1 MSNKHL
7 LLFQK
12 QGLIAAAE
20 INDRHGG
27 FLYEGRLYRLDD
39 RSAGEFNHWLKEG
52 SILVGFHLFQTS
64 ILCEDI
70 LASPLIANS
79 ENVFVENED
88 IHILLGGGSFENLE
102 NDSAQLLWVSVYSSG
117 PNDHLVAIPLLR
129 HVSNQQLWQKIGFSL
144 QTERIPL
151 RVPDSSSLSSMR
163 LQEQSLY
170 GVASST

>member
-1 MSNKHL
+1 M
-7 LLFQK
+7 
-12 QGLIAAAE
+12 
-20 INDRHGG
+20 
-27 FLYEGRLYRLDD
+27 
-39 RSAGEFNHWLKEG
+39 
-52 SILVGFHLFQTS
+52 VGFHLFQTS

-129 HVSNQQLWQKIGFSL
+129 HVGNQQLWKKLRFSL
-144 QTERIPL
+144 QTERIPA
-151 RVPDSSSLSSMR
+151 
-163 LQEQSLY
+163 
-170 GVASST
+170 ASA